1 MHCAPINIVV
11 IALIGAAVLWLL
23 ISIKFEVVSERPGDL
38 AFDDTACDCTSTS
51 QRGDTKDDTRRLDTR
66 LWRSGKLGS
75 TFLLILIPH
84 LYSKVES
91 RDLIRNTW
99 YKGFSDSPGVM
110 LRYVIG
116 TKGLDRAQIDRL
128 HSENETHGDI
138 VVLEDFTEGEQA
150 LTNKTVALIQWATKN
165 VDFIYLMKCDD
176 DTFVYVNNAIAELKR
191 RPTPN
196 RLYYGVMLYN
206 DRPNHNEQKWNDDK
220 WNLAETY
227 TPFARGGCYILS
239 QDLVFLLAKHSGH
252 LKRHVLED
260 VAVGSWLVPFDY
272 ERRDD
277 DLICFNT
284 LRQHPCRRGFRIAHL
299 FYGKT
304 DKQLRATFL
313 LLQAQS
319 LLH

>member
-1 MHCAPINIVV
+1 MHCAPIKIVV
-11 IALIGAAVLWLL
+11 ISLIGAAVLWLL
-23 ISIKFEVVSERPGDL
+23 ISIKFEVVFERPGDL
-38 AFDDTACDCTSTS
+38 SFDDTSCNCSSS
-51 QRGDTKDDTRRLDTR
+51 QRDDTEDDTRLR
-66 LWRSGKLGS
+66 RSGKLGS

-110 LRYVIG
+110 LRYVMG
-116 TKGLDRAQIDRL
+116 TKGLDRAQIDLL
-128 HSENETHGDI
+128 HIENKTHGDI
-138 VVLEDFTEGEQA
+138 VFLEDFSEGEQA
-150 LTNKTVALIQWATKN
+150 LTNKTVALIQWATIN
-165 VDFIYLMKCDD
+165 VDFAYLMKCDD

-191 RPTPN
+191 RPNPN
-196 RLYYGVMLYN
+196 RLYYGIMLYN
-206 DRPNHNEQKWNDDK
+206 DKPNHNQQKWNDDK
-220 WNLAETY
+220 WDLAETY

-239 QDLVFLLAKHSGH
+239 QDLVSLLAKHSDH
-252 LKRHVLED
+252 LKRHILED
-260 VAVGSWLVPFDY
+260 VAVGLWLVPFDY

-313 LLQAQS
+313 LLQAQL